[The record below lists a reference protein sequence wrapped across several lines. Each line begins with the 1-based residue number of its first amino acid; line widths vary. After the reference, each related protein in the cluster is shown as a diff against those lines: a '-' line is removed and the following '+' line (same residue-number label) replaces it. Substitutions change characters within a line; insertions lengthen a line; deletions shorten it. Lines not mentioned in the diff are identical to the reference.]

1 MEGVW
6 TEKRICGQ
14 DREKV
19 KECEDQKKENTCVCV
34 GGADRQTDRD
44 RDRDRDRDKD
54 RDRETERNYQR
65 TNLMKAIVK
74 MIYDAHT
81 STSACQPRKQNF

>member
-19 KECEDQKKENTCVCV
+19 KECEDQKRILVCV
-34 GGADRQTDRD
+34 GGAGRQT
-44 RDRDRDRDKD
+44 DRDRDRDKD